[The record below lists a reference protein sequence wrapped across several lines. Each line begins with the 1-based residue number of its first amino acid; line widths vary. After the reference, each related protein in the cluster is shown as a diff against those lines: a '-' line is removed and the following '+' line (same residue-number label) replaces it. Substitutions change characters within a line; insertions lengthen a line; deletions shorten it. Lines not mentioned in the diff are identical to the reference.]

1 MARARRGGLERSLG
15 SARAISIFVLLALL
29 PLSAPALVSQ
39 AAAADAVVVIDR
51 TIAIGSDDA
60 EERVS
65 NGKVGLTSSDLELT
79 TDGTNAQ
86 TVGLRFRNITLP
98 PGATITGAWVQF
110 RVDEVSTGATSLT
123 IAGQAAY
130 NPPTFATVSAN
141 ISSRTRTA
149 ATVSWVPPSWPT
161 VNAAGPDQRT
171 PDLSAVIRQIV
182 GLPGWASGN
191 ALVLVITGTGRRTA
205 EAFEGSGAPVL
216 HLEYST
222 GTASNQPP
230 SVGAGPDQNIVLL
243 AAAGL
248 DGTVSDDGLPAGT
261 LSTTWSAQSGPGTVS
276 FGDPSAVDTTAS
288 FSVPGTYVLR
298 LSADDSELSAFDELT
313 VAVTDEVVP
322 VDEIHYTFNGPTSV
336 TLDWRG
342 GAGDLRYGATDQYGT
357 ELTAQAPNP
366 LPISSSGPFWE
377 ANLTGLSPG
386 TVYHYSIG
394 GGPDHTFT
402 AAPTGDC
409 RFDAEGDIGSS
420 LSYSVMAPTQAQI
433 AADAPNFV
441 LALGDITYG
450 DSKGAQAVDRH
461 FNDVMA
467 WSLTAAYMPAW
478 GNHDWRDVGDS
489 LSDDLSNYVGRF
501 AITNGQGSI
510 GTTTPVGEDWGWFDA
525 CGVRFISYPEPY
537 SSGTWTQW
545 QSQAAAIM
553 AAAQADPSI
562 HFIVTFGH
570 RPAYSTG
577 NHSGSST
584 LASIL
589 GGFGVT
595 YSKYVLNLN
604 GHSHDYERFLPI
616 NNVVHITSGGGGA
629 SLQTPWVTTDP
640 RTAFRAWT
648 SPRRPCAARGST

>member
-1 MARARRGGLERSLG
+1 MAGARRGGLERSLG

-243 AAAGL
+243 ATAGL
-248 DGTVSDDGLPAGT
+248 DGTVIDDGLPATGT

-298 LSADDSELSAFDELT
+298 LSADDSELSAWARRFRRST
-313 VAVTDEVVP
+313 P
-322 VDEIHYTFNGPTSV
+322 S
-336 TLDWRG
+336 
-342 GAGDLRYGATDQYGT
+342 
-357 ELTAQAPNP
+357 
-366 LPISSSGPFWE
+366 PISPS
-377 ANLTGLSPG
+377 
-386 TVYHYSIG
+386 TVL
-394 GGPDHTFT
+394 
-402 AAPTGDC
+402 DC
-409 RFDAEGDIGSS
+409 S
-420 LSYSVMAPTQAQI
+420 M
-433 AADAPNFV
+433 
-441 LALGDITYG
+441 
-450 DSKGAQAVDRH
+450 
-461 FNDVMA
+461 
-467 WSLTAAYMPAW
+467 
-478 GNHDWRDVGDS
+478 
-489 LSDDLSNYVGRF
+489 
-501 AITNGQGSI
+501 
-510 GTTTPVGEDWGWFDA
+510 
-525 CGVRFISYPEPY
+525 
-537 SSGTWTQW
+537 
-545 QSQAAAIM
+545 
-553 AAAQADPSI
+553 
-562 HFIVTFGH
+562 
-570 RPAYSTG
+570 STC
-577 NHSGSST
+577 ST
-584 LASIL
+584 
-589 GGFGVT
+589 
-595 YSKYVLNLN
+595 
-604 GHSHDYERFLPI
+604 
-616 NNVVHITSGGGGA
+616 
-629 SLQTPWVTTDP
+629 
-640 RTAFRAWT
+640 
-648 SPRRPCAARGST
+648 